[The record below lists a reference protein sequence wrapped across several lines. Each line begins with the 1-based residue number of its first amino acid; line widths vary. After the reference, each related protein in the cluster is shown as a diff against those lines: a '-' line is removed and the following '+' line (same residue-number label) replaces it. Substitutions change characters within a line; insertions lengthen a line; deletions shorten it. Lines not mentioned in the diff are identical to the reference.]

1 MTGDRDEALGRLTD
15 ELSAA
20 VAAGDSIVLAAWAQ
34 RFAVGEDDVIACLR
48 ALQALELGL
57 GEEPSEG
64 APELPPPQLPD
75 DYEVLGE
82 LGRGGMGVVYR
93 ARQRSL
99 GREVAIK
106 VLRPGEL
113 VFGEA
118 LRRFR
123 AEAKSLARLRHRHI
137 VSVHDLGEGKDGT
150 LWFTMDL
157 VEGGTLAAEIA
168 GAGRLLPARAVRIVR
183 QVAAAIAHAHA
194 HGIVHRDLKP
204 QNVLLDRAGDAY
216 VADFGLARDAAAAGT
231 RTLTGELLGTP
242 AYMSPEQARGDAAR
256 IGEASDVWALGALLY
271 EMLTGRGP
279 FSGLPLHATITAILE
294 QEPKAPRT
302 LEPRV
307 PRELA
312 AICLQALQKRPEA
325 RYATA
330 LAFAEDIERFADGRP
345 VLARSPGAPVRVL
358 RAAWRQ
364 RRALALVALAVG
376 ATLLAVVAWLP
387 SLRRAALLDEV
398 QRLLEVGEPVA
409 ALATAR
415 GLLADTGADERDRD
429 AVELAFA
436 RAANDCAAARLLA
449 GDDEGAHQLADEAHA
464 RTVGKFV
471 ANGFVPADEEDRQ
484 ADWVWEHARSL
495 ALRADQRMMVAN
507 LGVAGL
513 RRLHAELRDPRPES
527 ALPAALLA
535 TALQVPIGE
544 LADEERVRV
553 LDVMVRAAAMHAG
566 GGMQFTL
573 SFPWNWR
580 GAEGDGWWSPAA
592 EAHLAELAVDERR
605 PLLERVA
612 AFRGLCHFA
621 GLPVSDFVAV
631 TPVTGGV
638 RAVKPEDVARSAA
651 YVVPEWRRWQ
661 SLSHEDQ
668 LRARV
673 DLLVDALDAPS
684 ALAMDQSAVRGQ
696 IRQMLGQ
703 SPPRDGVRQW
713 WRALRPRPFAELL
726 RQALGV
732 APDAVV
738 SVAAALDAALSTRL
752 SSDRTEQDQW
762 LLWQQLAWLQVPT
775 GATFLHASPMSGW
788 RWRTSVLEA
797 AGVED
802 PRQFV
807 VRAAVLRFDDGAAEP
822 TLVAQRAVPA
832 RLGYPIRLEFEA
844 EHGEAPWF
852 SSRRLWRDEDARAA
866 KFLVPVQRGEQPIGL
881 PSLGRL
887 QVVLGG
893 SLDWDSLGIH
903 LDPRGAVQVALPEHE
918 WTEGHGRSGRAWLGQ
933 AVVAGGDTCWWDG
946 GRRESTF
953 LLLVQLA
960 EGDDVSEQPLVA
972 WRNGVLQRWRD
983 LVAPIAGDSKEL
995 LQDFLWSAADWLTP
1009 SWWSMPEALD
1019 SMRTVA
1025 AARSAR
1031 EFRFHKE
1038 DVQQMAMQLAGAV
1051 VPPSTTT
1058 VSPTRVRYVDP
1069 TPLRIAVAT
1078 PNPDVRAQAL
1088 EALVRA
1094 EAVLAVPAFA
1104 ATLRDAAA
1112 QKGFAL
1118 PAQLQQR
1125 LDAAPVP
1132 GGLWDTLWRPRTA
1145 LVAGWFALAAL
1156 LLAWM
1161 RHPQR
1166 GREAWGCV
1174 ALFVAASWSFVHV
1187 QIGGV
1192 VLNPTFVGLAV
1203 ALALTLVG
1211 RRPWTTFRTLLVVV
1225 QLGFVVWGALA
1236 WFGRVWPPHGLEFWN
1251 GLAILLSGITISTR
1265 PLPRTPSTVA
1275 TADPVLRA

>member
-1 MTGDRDEALGRLTD
+1 MTGDRDEALGRLTE
-15 ELSAA
+15 ELMAA
-20 VAAGDSIVLAAWAQ
+20 VAAGDSIVLAVWAQ
-34 RFAVGEDDVIACLR
+34 RFAVDEADVVACLR

-57 GEEPSEG
+57 GEEPAEG

-123 AEAKSLARLRHRHI
+123 TEAKSLARLRHRHI

-168 GAGRLLPARAVRIVR
+168 GTGRLLPTRAVRIVR
-183 QVAAAIAHAHA
+183 QVASAIAHAHS

-279 FSGLPLHATITAILE
+279 FGGLPLHATITAILE
-294 QEPKAPRT
+294 QEPKPPRAI
-302 LEPRV
+302 EPRV

-330 LAFAEDIERFADGRP
+330 LAFAEDVERFADGRP
-345 VLARSPGAPVRVL
+345 VLARSPGASVRLL

-364 RRALALVALAVG
+364 RRALTLVALAVG

-415 GLLADTGADERDRD
+415 GLLADVGGDERERD

-449 GDDEGAHQLADEAHA
+449 GDEDGARALADEAQA
-464 RTVGKFV
+464 RAVGKFV
-471 ANGFVPADEEDRQ
+471 VNGFVPADEQDRQ

-495 ALRADQRMMVAN
+495 ALRADQRVQSVN

-513 RRLHAELRDPRPES
+513 QRLHTGLRDPRPES

-535 TALQVPIGE
+535 TALQVPIEALDG
-544 LADEERVRV
+544 EERVRV
-553 LDVMVRAAAMHAG
+553 LDVMVRAAAMHARG
-566 GGMQFTL
+566 GLQFSL

-580 GAEGDGWWSPAA
+580 EAEGDGWWSPAA
-592 EAHLAELAVDERR
+592 EARLAELAVDERR
-605 PLLERVA
+605 SVLERVA

-621 GLPVSDFVAV
+621 GLPGSDLVDIA
-631 TPVTGGV
+631 PVTGGV
-638 RAVKPEDVARSAA
+638 RAVTPEAVARSATW
-651 YVVPEWRRWQ
+651 VVPEWRRWQ

-684 ALAMDQSAVRGQ
+684 TLAMDPSAVRSQ
-696 IRQMLGQ
+696 IRMMLGQ
-703 SPPRDGVRQW
+703 APPRTGVRQW
-713 WRALRPRPFAELL
+713 WQGLRQRPFAELL
-726 RQALGV
+726 RQALGI

-738 SVAAALDAALSTRL
+738 SVAAALDAARSTSFSNVR
-752 SSDRTEQDQW
+752 SEQDQT
-762 LLWQQLAWLQVPT
+762 LLWQQLAWLQVPA
-775 GATFLHASPMSGW
+775 GATFLHASPRSGW

-797 AGVED
+797 AGLED
-802 PRQFV
+802 PRHFV

-822 TLVAQRAVPA
+822 TLVAQRALPA
-832 RLGYPIRLEFEA
+832 RLGSPIRMVFEA
-844 EHGEAPWF
+844 EHGEAPWI
-852 SSRRLWRDEDARAA
+852 SSRRLWEDEQSRCATS
-866 KFLVPVQRGEQPIGL
+866 LVPVQRGAPPIGL

-887 QVVLGG
+887 LVVVDAEFEWERGLGVGLDLRARLAPVLPDREWSEMHQG
-893 SLDWDSLGIH
+893 SRRTWCGQATAADGTTLVWDS
-903 LDPRGAVQVALPEHE
+903 
-918 WTEGHGRSGRAWLGQ
+918 
-933 AVVAGGDTCWWDG
+933 
-946 GRRESTF
+946 GRRASTF

-960 EGDDVSEQPLVA
+960 EGDEAAEQPLGA
-972 WRNGVLQRWRD
+972 WRDAVLRRWRE
-983 LVAPIAGDSKEL
+983 LVATREGYTQADLS
-995 LQDFLWSAADWLTP
+995 FFVWSAADWLTP
-1009 SWWSMPEALD
+1009 SWWPMPEALD
-1019 SMRTVA
+1019 AMRTVA
-1025 AARSAR
+1025 AARSERA
-1031 EFRFHKE
+1031 FRSPNE
-1038 DVQQMAMQLAGAV
+1038 AMQQVAMQLAGAV
-1051 VPPSTTT
+1051 VPPPPT
-1058 VSPTRVRYVDP
+1058 VSPTRVRYVDA

-1078 PNPDVRAQAL
+1078 PNPEVRAQAL

-1094 EAVLAVPAFA
+1094 DAVLAVPAFA

-1125 LDAAPVP
+1125 VDAAPVP
-1132 GGLWDTLWRPRTA
+1132 GGLWDTLWRGRTA
-1145 LVAGWFALAAL
+1145 LVAGWFVLAAL
-1156 LLAWM
+1156 LVAWT

-1203 ALALTLVG
+1203 ALVLTLVC
-1211 RRPWTTFRTLLVVV
+1211 RRPWTTFRALLVLA

-1251 GLAILLSGITISTR
+1251 GLAILLSGITIGTR
-1265 PLPRTPSTVA
+1265 PLPRTPPAVA
-1275 TADPVLRA
+1275 TTGPGLRV